1 MSLSRRAEKGL
12 AKIWQCED
20 LNDIHAKDPYH
31 PVNNPDVSCL
41 KTIEIILLN
50 NFKIIRLINELFTL

>member
-31 PVNNPDVSCL
+31 PVDNPNVSYV
-41 KTIEIILLN
+41 KVTGIDLLN
-50 NFKIIRLINELFTL
+50 NFKMIKLIHE